1 MIGASEKIQTRLQKL
16 GLFAFTTTEHIL
28 TDRTEY
34 LGHAIALVNNKPMA
48 NPSV

>member
-1 MIGASEKIQTRLQKL
+1 LIGASEKIQTRLQKL

-28 TDRTEY
+28 TDRTEA
-34 LGHAIALVNNKPMA
+34 LRHAVNLVNKKPIT